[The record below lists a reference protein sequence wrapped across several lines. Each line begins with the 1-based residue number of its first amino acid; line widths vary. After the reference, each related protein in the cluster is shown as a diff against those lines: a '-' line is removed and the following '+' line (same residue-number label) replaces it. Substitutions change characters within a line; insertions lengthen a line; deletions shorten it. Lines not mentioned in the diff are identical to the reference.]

1 MVRTAIAGETD
12 TYSDWYRAGV
22 TESEIVEFVTGLA
35 GVKAEVASE
44 ENGAPE
50 EAWGDIFFS
59 VGGPKFPFITLVK
72 RDQPGDESSN
82 LDREGVFRLN
92 INIGRAALA
101 DLFPEGADHDPAA
114 LDRLFPHPV
123 YAGYGYVSVLNPEVT
138 ADRVRELILAA
149 HERASGTPP
158 TWTTE

>member
-1 MVRTAIAGETD
+1 M
-12 TYSDWYRAGV
+12 
-22 TESEIVEFVTGLA
+22 TESEIVAFITGLP

-59 VGGPKFPFITLVK
+59 LGGPKFPFITLVK

-82 LDREGVFRLN
+82 LNREGVFRLN
-92 INIGRAALA
+92 MKIGRAALA
-101 DLFPEGADHDPAA
+101 QLFQEGAEHDPAA

-123 YAGYGYVSVLNPEVT
+123 YAAYGFVSVINPEVT
-138 ADRVRELILAA
+138 ADQVRELILTA
-149 HERASGTPP
+149 HARESGT
-158 TWTTE
+158 TDSVT